1 MLTAA
6 HCVKGVGMA
15 IDAWTITVGTHQR
28 DIPQS
33 PNQTFKIEN
42 IVVHKYFQVKEEVF
56 KVSPATFLNCHRQQD
71 E

>member
-28 DIPQS
+28 DVPQS
-33 PNQTFKIEN
+33 HNQTFKIEN
-42 IVVHKYFQVKEEVF
+42 IVAHEGFKVKEE
-56 KVSPATFLNCHRQQD
+56 VSPATFFNCHRQQD